1 MSTAKTN
8 FPSPMVSTRRR
19 LLGSAAAAAATLA
32 LPGILLAQTPAPA
45 GNVLR
50 LGFIGPGK
58 KPSSATGWALQQG
71 NLQRELAPLG
81 FTGVVTRVFPNG
93 PDLNE
98 AFVAGHLD
106 VGIYGDTP
114 AVVARA
120 QGFEGGLLG
129 FDNIGLNAWLLTPRD
144 GVKSVRELEGKT
156 IGVALGSYM
165 HRYVLGLLK
174 ENGLQKKVKVVHML
188 PRDGEPAL
196 EKGAVAAFAAPINTG
211 PTLAARGYPVIDE
224 AAKHPTLR
232 GTQVIITSPK
242 LVATSPGLPAAW
254 ARARTRALQEVRKD
268 TEAYYAFH
276 AEASGFPVAAVKAS
290 FPISQFPDTAYPAEG
305 VALIEEVKRF
315 LLAENLIRKDFK
327 VADWTVAGAA

>member
-1 MSTAKTN
+1 MTTFKTGN
-8 FPSPMVSTRRR
+8 PSHGRRR
-19 LLGSAAAAAATLA
+19 LLGAALAAAATVA
-32 LPGILLAQTPAPA
+32 LPGITRAQPAS

-71 NLQRELAPLG
+71 QLQRELAPLG

-129 FDNIGLNAWLLTPRD
+129 FDNVGLNVWLLTPRD
-144 GVKSVRELEGKT
+144 GVKSVKELEGKT

-211 PTLAARGYPVIDE
+211 PTLVARGYPVIDE
-224 AAKHPTLR
+224 AEKHPLLR

-242 LVATSPGLPAAW
+242 LVATLPGLPAAW
-254 ARARTRALQEVRKD
+254 ARARTRALQDIRKD
-268 TEAYYAFH
+268 GEAYYAFH
-276 AEASGFPVAAVKAS
+276 ADASGFSVPAVKAS
-290 FPISQFPDTAYPAEG
+290 FPVSHFPDSAYPAEG

-315 LLAENLIRKDFK
+315 LLAENLIRKDFR

>member
-1 MSTAKTN
+1 MTN
-8 FPSPMVSTRRR
+8 LKNNLSSPQHNQRRH
-19 LLGSAAAAAATLA
+19 LLGSALAAAATLA
-32 LPGILLAQTPAPA
+32 LPGIGRAQTAVA

-71 NLQRELAPLG
+71 QLQRELAPLG

-98 AFVAGHLD
+98 AFAAGHLD

-129 FDNIGLNAWLLTPRD
+129 FDNVGLNAWLLTPRD
-144 GVKSVRELEGKT
+144 GVKSVKDLEGKT

-174 ENGLQKKVKVVHML
+174 ENGLQRKVKVVHML

-196 EKGAVAAFAAPINTG
+196 EKAAVGAFAAPINTG

-224 AAKHPTLR
+224 AARHPTLR

-242 LVATSPGLPAAW
+242 LVASSPGLPAAW
-254 ARARTRALQEVRKD
+254 ARARTEALREIHKD
-268 TEAYYAFH
+268 NAAYYAFH
-276 AEASGFPVAAVKAS
+276 SQASGFPVPAVKVS
-290 FPISQFPDTAYPAEG
+290 FPTSQFPDTAYPAEG
-305 VALIEEVKRF
+305 LALIEEVKRF

-327 VADWTVAGAA
+327 VSDWTVAGAA

>member
-1 MSTAKTN
+1 MTTLKTDLT
-8 FPSPMVSTRRR
+8 SRQQKQRRR
-19 LLGSAAAAAATLA
+19 LLGSALAGVATLA
-32 LPGILLAQTPAPA
+32 LPGITRAQTAPA

-71 NLQRELAPLG
+71 QLQRELAPLG

-129 FDNIGLNAWLLTPRD
+129 FDNVGMNVWLLTPRD

-156 IGVALGSYM
+156 VGVALGSYM
-165 HRYVLGLLK
+165 HRYLLGLLK
-174 ENGLQKKVKVVHML
+174 ENGLQKKVRVVHML

-211 PTLAARGYPVIDE
+211 PTLASRGYPVIDE
-224 AAKHPTLR
+224 AEKHPSLR

-254 ARARTRALQEVRKD
+254 ARARTRALQDIRKD
-268 TEAYYAFH
+268 NEAYYAFH
-276 AEASGFPVAAVKAS
+276 SEAAGFPVAAVKAS
-290 FPISQFPDTAYPAEG
+290 FPVSHFPDTAYPAEG
-305 VALIEEVKRF
+305 LALIEEVKRF

-327 VADWTVAGAA
+327 VADWTVAGAV